1 MPGQKTGLFSHENL
15 LVIQRDKFYG
25 SINKQWEAWIILIWG
40 GENNKG
46 KEKVHNLFSFPK
58 STLHCMVFVSFVC
71 SQIQIIEKSNFVKT
85 DGIDVKPK

>member
-40 GENNKG
+40 GGNNKG
-46 KEKVHNLFSFPK
+46 KEKVHNLFSFPTR
-58 STLHCMVFVSFVC
+58 STKYIVGIC

-85 DGIDVKPK
+85 GGIDVKPK